1 MSLLRDPLGR
11 QIELA
16 DWTWWGHIVKGHP
29 EVRNHRSEVEAAIQS
44 PKGVYFSASDPDC
57 RLYYGDSSRRPLMI
71 CVVADV
77 TAGRVKTAYFAKRIK
92 PGAMEWP

>member
-1 MSLLRDPLGR
+1 
-11 QIELA
+11 
-16 DWTWWGHIVKGHP
+16 
-29 EVRNHRSEVEAAIQS
+29 
-44 PKGVYFSASDPDC
+44 
-57 RLYYGDSSRRPLMI
+57 MI